1 MTPTANQVSV
11 GHLIYGFTPKVDNH
25 PITTFSKLISYLSG
39 TPDSETRHGDA
50 DVFRSHPAIDAHGL
64 EYFEGPM
71 SFIQSGGK
79 NNTYDN
85 SYFIGVTESAIDT
98 DGTTPILLDLKFKS
112 LQGFQHRVTVDNYLS
127 RHKLAVKTED
137 IDWHFMVSNKTSLA
151 S

>member
-11 GHLIYGFTPKVDNH
+11 GHLIYGFTPKVDNQ
-25 PITTFSKLISYLSG
+25 PITTFSKLITYLSG
-39 TPDSETRHGDA
+39 TPDSEARHGDE
-50 DVFRSHPAIDAHGL
+50 DVFRSHPAIAANGL

-71 SFIQSGGK
+71 SFIQSGGR
-79 NNTYDN
+79 NN

-112 LQGFQHRVTVDNYLS
+112 LQGVQHRVTVDNYLS

-137 IDWHFMVSNKTSLA
+137 IDWHFMVSNNTSLA